1 MYYGDQAPVRL
12 IPMMNLQQ
20 YVQYMKD
27 AAAANGQDTSIAK
40 IFTAK
45 QQLAIKN
52 NISTDW
58 QKAVLRTGLQRSLQG
73 GANGGSGDT
82 RYALNGNYF
91 GQQGLIP
98 GQGYTRGSAFATIDH
113 TSDRLRVGLTANTS
127 RIITDQGEGG
137 ARVRLRAGDD
147 AARPADELHES

>member
-1 MYYGDQAPVRL
+1 MLQYLKSVKFPGIVEVEYDYP
-12 IPMMNLQQ
+12 IPEGSNSIAEVKKC
-20 YVQYMKD
+20 VQYMKD
-27 AAAANGQDTSIAK
+27 AAAQNGQDTSIAK

-98 GQGYTRGSAFATIDH
+98 GQGYTRGSAFA
-113 TSDRLRVGLTANTS
+113 
-127 RIITDQGEGG
+127 
-137 ARVRLRAGDD
+137 
-147 AARPADELHES
+147 